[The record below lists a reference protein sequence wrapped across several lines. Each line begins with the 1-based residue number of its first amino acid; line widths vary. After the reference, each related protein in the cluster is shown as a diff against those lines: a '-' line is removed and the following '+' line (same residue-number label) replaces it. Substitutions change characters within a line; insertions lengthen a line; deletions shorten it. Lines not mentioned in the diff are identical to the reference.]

1 MKFLHNPIRFIM
13 LFVISFSVF
22 SIEIPGVEKPA
33 LGFEDDFVEVDQA
46 FIVSGNKIDN
56 SIFVR
61 FEIKEGYYLYL
72 KRFGFAAN
80 TSSSPVLIPN
90 GLDYEDEY
98 FGVVKIFRKH
108 VEIEIPNIDL
118 TEPLVL
124 RVGFQGCADK
134 GLCYTPTK
142 RYLTFTTGQDVGVF
156 SKKHEQSK
164 LLKKLD
170 IKPHQDT
177 SENQIN
183 VEQVSNNQSPKE
195 QVAKK
200 QTANYQGLSETDNN
214 GYQTEESKLQGLL
227 LNGSTIAVIFAF
239 VIAGIG
245 LAFTPCVFPMIPI
258 LSSIISGQGP
268 DITKKKAFVLSLIYV
283 QAMALTYALL
293 GVLVALAGSS
303 LAVKLQNPWII
314 SAVALLFVAL
324 SLSMFGLYELQLPS
338 GLQARLNKVNQNQ
351 QGGTYI
357 GVAIMGVLSTL
368 IVSPCTTAPLTGAM
382 LYIASTEDL
391 WFGGLA
397 LYALGVGMGIPLLLV
412 GMSAGKLLPKAGNWM
427 NQIKVFFGVSLIG
440 MALYIARF
448 LIQDQV
454 YLILWAILLV
464 TYSIQL
470 GVFERTNNGWEVVKK
485 GISFVIFI
493 AGIIYLLGAA
503 MGNSNPFKP
512 LQIQFSGGQAQTAKL
527 AFREVS
533 SLEEIQQQIILANQQ
548 DKTVMLDFVA
558 DWCTACYEFADYTF
572 TDANV
577 KKALANSVLLKFDST
592 FESDEV
598 NLVMAHYKILGLPSI
613 LFIGKQ
619 GMEVANS
626 RVTGFLNAE
635 RFTQHV
641 NVVFEQ

>member
-1 MKFLHNPIRFIM
+1 MFIRFIV
-13 LFVISFSVF
+13 LSLLSFSVL
-22 SIEIPGVEKPA
+22 SIEIPGVENPL

-46 FIVSGNKIDN
+46 FMVTGNKIDN
-56 SIFVR
+56 SVFIR
-61 FEIKEGYYLYL
+61 FEIKNGYYLYL

-80 TSSSPVLIPN
+80 TSSSPVLIPK

-108 VEIEIPNIDL
+108 VEIEIPNIKPND
-118 TEPLVL
+118 PLVVQ
-124 RVGFQGCADK
+124 VGFQGCADK

-142 RYLTFTTGQDVGVF
+142 RYLTFKAGEDTGVF

-164 LLKKLD
+164 SLNKLE
-170 IKPHQDT
+170 IRPNQAS
-177 SENQIN
+177 SEQAIIEESNQKSKTGN
-183 VEQVSNNQSPKE
+183 QPKTEQKTVNQAVSE
-195 QVAKK
+195 QVA
-200 QTANYQGLSETDNN
+200 S
-214 GYQTEESKLQGLL
+214 YQTEETKLQGLL
-227 LNGSTIAVIFAF
+227 LSGSTLAVIFAF
-239 VIAGIG
+239 VIAGVG

-268 DITKKKAFVLSLIYV
+268 SITKKKAFVLSLIYV

-303 LAVKLQNPWII
+303 LAVKLQNPWVI
-314 SAVALLFVAL
+314 SAVALLFVLL

-338 GLQARLNKVNQNQ
+338 GLQARLNKINQNQ

-382 LYIASTEDL
+382 LYIASTENL

-397 LYALGVGMGIPLLLV
+397 LYALGVGMGLPLLLV
-412 GMSAGKLLPKAGNWM
+412 GVSAGKLLPKAGSWM

-454 YLILWAILLV
+454 YLVLWATLLI
-464 TYSIQL
+464 TYSIQI
-470 GVFERTNNGWEVVKK
+470 GAFERAKSGWDVVKR
-485 GISFVIFI
+485 GFALVIFI
-493 AGIIYLLGAA
+493 AGVIYLISAA

-512 LQIQFSGGQAQTAKL
+512 LQVQQSSGQAKNNALVFK
-527 AFREVS
+527 EVT
-533 SLEEIQQQIILANQQ
+533 SLVEIQQQIMAANQSG
-548 DKTVMLDFVA
+548 KTVMLDFVA

-572 TDANV
+572 TDPNV

-598 NLVMAHYKILGLPSI
+598 NTVMAHFKILGLPSI
-613 LFIGKQ
+613 LFVNKQ
-619 GMEVANS
+619 GTEVPQS

-635 RFTQHV
+635 KFTQHV
-641 NVVFEQ
+641 NIVFNQ